1 MLNIASIIL
10 GVISAFLI
18 PLEKYTHIPT
28 PAAVAVYCFALLM
41 MVVAG
46 ISSGFLYRDVV
57 NLLDDDPERYINE
70 HIRILSRVSG
80 RHKAVVCVNLLT
92 GCLAYEM
99 YGLAEFIALDM
110 NDFMLRS
117 HRVNPYI
124 RFRFLEIRLAIELHQ
139 KHREYQTQ
147 VFLLR
152 GAISGLQETIHK
164 KHPKYD
170 ELVQRS
176 YDLHSAC
183 ARLMES
189 DLKNPTD
196 SDKELLSSIRQ
207 QLESYTP
214 PVKKGIT
221 IQYGELSRKYLLG
234 MVLLCLGEVGRADA
248 LFEEIAASDTAY
260 PLVKRARAYLS
271 SHDSGTILSRRFL

>member
-57 NLLDDDPERYINE
+57 NLLDDDPERYINDGMQRYYE
-70 HIRILSRVSG
+70 YQILI
-80 RHKAVVCVNLLT
+80 T
-92 GCLAYEM
+92 GTSM
-99 YGLAEFIALDM
+99 SWNFKPSVFLDLSS

-189 DLKNPTD
+189 NLKNPTD

-221 IQYGELSRKYLLG
+221 IQYGELSRKYQLG